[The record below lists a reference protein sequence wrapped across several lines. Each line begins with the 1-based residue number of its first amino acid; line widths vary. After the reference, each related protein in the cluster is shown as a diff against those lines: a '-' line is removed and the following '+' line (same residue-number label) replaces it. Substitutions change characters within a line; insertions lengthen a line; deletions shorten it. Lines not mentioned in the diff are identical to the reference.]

1 MRIVLLIL
9 TISFFS
15 ACSHPKDSLLEDFG
29 NFINETEAHYEEF
42 SDTEWNEIENSYI
55 EFMEKAKDYE
65 NQFDQYEKG
74 QISDYEKRFKKAQI
88 KRDPLNHLIDIF
100 K

>member
-1 MRIVLLIL
+1 MRVLFSIL
-9 TISFFS
+9 TITLFCS
-15 ACSHPKDSLLEDFG
+15 CSHPKDSVLESFG

-42 SDTEWNEIENSYI
+42 SDTEWNEIENSFI
-55 EFMEKAKDYE
+55 EFMEEVKNYE
-65 NQFDQYEKG
+65 DLYDQYERN
-74 QISDYEKRFKKAQI
+74 QISDYQKRFKKAQI